1 MHLQAK
7 KEDIVPEKS
16 LSEKFL
22 EEKRNAQN
30 MSGNQ
35 FGKWNSSFN
44 HPWFGVK
51 SGWGRPTIRKHAARS
66 R

>member
-1 MHLQAK
+1 MEASLHLQAK

-35 FGKWNSSFN
+35 FGK
-44 HPWFGVK
+44 
-51 SGWGRPTIRKHAARS
+51 
-66 R
+66 